1 MSRRRF
7 AVFLCALFTFTSA
20 NQALAADPSLIHSVF
35 TQLIPSKDLANP
47 SAIVLD
53 EATGEI
59 VYQNNAY
66 AGRKPAS
73 VIKLL
78 AAAAAYTYLDL
89 NETFTTSVWTG
100 TDSKSV
106 VIQGTLDPWIAFD
119 SKVADK
125 MGRTAMPRLEYY
137 ALKTLKNANNNSTHN
152 TVIYFSNF
160 HAQEIASLRAYL
172 KKQKAHTTIKWLST
186 EAAIAKSQTQVFASA
201 SPNLQAILDWT
212 LTWSDNELAERIAR
226 FAAAAAG
233 KSADDAGVAATF
245 SELLTHLGVS
255 TTNLVVKDASG
266 LSKENRVTAYQVAQL
281 LMVIKHDPKYAR
293 LISGLPVGGI
303 TGTLRKRFIETAPN
317 AIGLVK
323 AKTGTLNG
331 TANLAGYV
339 ESGNHEYI
347 FVIIADQLPKNY
359 TAEKRAR
366 AMVDKILGKIASPLM
381 PVLNPITET
390 ATP

>member
-1 MSRRRF
+1 M
-7 AVFLCALFTFTSA
+7 LCALFTASSVTNAVS
-20 NQALAADPSLIHSVF
+20 ADPSLIHSVF

-53 EATGEI
+53 EKSGEVI
-59 VYQNNAY
+59 YQNNAY

-73 VIKLL
+73 VIKLMS
-78 AAAAAYTYLDL
+78 ATAAYTYLNL
-89 NETFTTSVWTG
+89 EETFTTSVWTG
-100 TDSKSV
+100 MDSKSV
-106 VIQGTLDPWIAFD
+106 VIQGTLDPWISFD
-119 SKVADK
+119 SRVADK
-125 MGRTAMPRLEYY
+125 MHRTSMPRLEYY
-137 ALKTLKNANNNSTHN
+137 ALKTLKDANQNSTKG

-172 KKQKAHTTIKWLST
+172 KQQKSQTTIKWLST
-186 EAAIAKSQTQVFASA
+186 ENAIAQSQSLVFASS
-201 SPNLQAILDWT
+201 SPNLQTILDWT

-226 FAAAAAG
+226 FAAEAAG
-233 KSADDAGVAATF
+233 NTADDQGVATTF
-245 SELLTHLGVS
+245 NAMLAELGVS

-281 LMVIKHDPKYAR
+281 LMVIKHDPRYTR
-293 LISGLPVGGI
+293 LIDGLPVGGV

-339 ESGNHEYI
+339 ESGDHEYI
-347 FVIIADQLPKNY
+347 FVIIADQLPKSY
-359 TAEKRAR
+359 SAEKRAR
-366 AMVDKILGKIASPLM
+366 EMVDKILGKIASPLL
-381 PVLNPITET
+381 PVISPITES
-390 ATP
+390 ATVNN